1 MKQKVTAAFLALL
14 VGAYLFIPAMNAAA
28 QSANPLKNIAVT
40 GTGEGGGSFAG
51 TFSVERFAEDKGQ
64 IVAIGR
70 LNGTVKGAPGGDK
83 EVKNHPAR
91 MPVKATSEASNA
103 TSSQAAA
110 SDQQACPILRLQL
123 GPLDLNL
130 LGLRVQLNAID
141 LRIGAEPGQG
151 NLLGNLL
158 CSIANLLNPG
168 GGALGQIVN
177 LLNQILAKLG

>member
-1 MKQKVTAAFLALL
+1 MKQKITAAFLALL
-14 VGAYLFIPAMNAAA
+14 VGAYLFIPAMNAA
-28 QSANPLKNIAVT
+28 QSGNPLKNIAVT

-91 MPVKATSEASNA
+91 MPVKATSDA
-103 TSSQAAA
+103 TSTQSSNQSAGTGA
-110 SDQQACPILRLQL
+110 ACPILHLTL

-130 LGLRVQLNAID
+130 LGLRIQLNQVNLDITAQS
-141 LRIGAEPGQG
+141 GPG

-158 CSIANLLNPG
+158 CDIANLLNG

>member
-14 VGAYLFIPAMNAAA
+14 VGAYLFIPVMTAA
-28 QSANPLKNIAVT
+28 QSGNPLKNIAVT

-91 MPVKATSEASNA
+91 MPVKATSEGSGT

-110 SDQQACPILRLQL
+110 TAQQTCPILRLQL

-168 GGALGQIVN
+168 GALGQIVN